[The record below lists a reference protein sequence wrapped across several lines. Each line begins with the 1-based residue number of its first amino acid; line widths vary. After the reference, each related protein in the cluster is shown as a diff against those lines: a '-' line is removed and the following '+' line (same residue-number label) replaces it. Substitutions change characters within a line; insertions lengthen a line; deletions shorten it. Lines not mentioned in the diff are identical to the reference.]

1 MPSHPKLA
9 AEFVKNKD
17 RAHWHDQSLW
27 FVRSKRDKA
36 AKQIPEWELLREQAS
51 KIKMFTVSH
60 LPDLLEE
67 MRPREACR
75 FTGPAMPPN
84 ITRSYTAC

>member
-51 KIKMFTVSH
+51 KMKK
-60 LPDLLEE
+60 EE
-67 MRPREACR
+67 RKKKYKEKE
-75 FTGPAMPPN
+75 
-84 ITRSYTAC
+84 IEKY

>member
-27 FVRSKRDKA
+27 FVRSKRARTGFKN
-36 AKQIPEWELLREQAS
+36 QNVYGLAS
-51 KIKMFTVSH
+51 
-60 LPDLLEE
+60 
-67 MRPREACR
+67 A
-75 FTGPAMPPN
+75 
-84 ITRSYTAC
+84 